1 MTSFKVMVREL
12 LIRHQPLT
20 LYGFGM
26 LLIMLPTMV
35 AMGFDD
41 RLIRGVGVWEKP
53 LKFMAST
60 AIFSLSAA
68 WFVGL
73 LPIAQRTS
81 RATYGMAWL
90 LILTSAF
97 EVAYITFQ
105 GALGQAS
112 HYNTG
117 DLFHS
122 LMFGMMAVA
131 AVGLTASQAWLAW
144 LIARHVAR
152 PYSSWALAVIAG
164 LTLTFVLGTA
174 SGFMLGAVQ
183 PPAGPGLPIVGWHLG
198 STDARPAHFLG
209 VHAQQLVPLMGFLVT
224 HWQPRAGRATLVAGV
239 AAYCAL
245 WTYLVT
251 LALVEIQ

>member
-1 MTSFKVMVREL
+1 MTSFNDIVREL
-12 LIRHQPLT
+12 LARHRTLT

-26 LLIMLPTMV
+26 LLVMLPALV

-60 AIFSLSAA
+60 ALFSLSAA

-73 LPIAQRTS
+73 LPVAQRSS
-81 RATYGMAWL
+81 RAVTWMAWL
-90 LILTSAF
+90 LISTSLF

-112 HYNTG
+112 HYNVG
-117 DLFHS
+117 DEFHRT
-122 LMFGMMAVA
+122 MFRLMAVA

-144 LIARHVAR
+144 LVARHADR
-152 PYSSWALAVIAG
+152 PYSSWTLAVIAG
-164 LTLTFVLGTA
+164 LALTFMLGTV

-183 PPAGPGLPIVGWHLG
+183 PPPGNGLLIVGWHLG
-198 STDARPAHFLG
+198 AADARPAHFLG
-209 VHAQQLVPLMGFLVT
+209 VHAQQLVPLMGLLAMRL
-224 HWQPRAGRATLVAGV
+224 QPRAGRVAVIFGI
-239 AAYCAL
+239 AMYCAL
-245 WTYLVT
+245 WAYLAK
-251 LALVEIQ
+251 LAVGA